1 MAGLSDGV
9 RIGAAKPKYEMLPSP
24 MTARPLRQN
33 AHTPVDRRA
42 LLSHVVRSQTS
53 AAVLTL
59 ASLGVVVL
67 LTRSTSVETFGQ
79 YTILIAT
86 VTTFMRFA
94 GLNVYFFYRNRYP
107 TASHPEAL
115 AILRGYLPV
124 VLLLGLGI
132 AAILVLLDLLI
143 GFAPLTRGIDYVL
156 WVSLAMLSLLN
167 LELMRFYQSIGR
179 NVFSNWLGTAPR
191 VASMVL
197 LGLCMLALA
206 GRLELRTIMMV
217 LVLAQI
223 VPLLVQIASDPAFL
237 RIFTVRGNRF
247 DRKAIFAG
255 VLIIPTALFYDSL
268 VLFDRF
274 ALADHLSYE
283 AAGHYGLA
291 SQMVMI
297 GYAILGGSLITMFY
311 PRLVCARTTGQG
323 QDMRALLKL
332 AFLTGGGAGILGM
345 VAILTLGG
353 LVPVVF
359 GPAYAESVDIVRAMC
374 LVPLA
379 LFVMSGL
386 AHVAY
391 LFDDLRWSVAAFI
404 VGTLECGFLNYVLV
418 ARAGVSGAIAALY
431 ITLLSVILMHVLI
444 LARRSSGARRELFQ

>member
-1 MAGLSDGV
+1 MTV
-9 RIGAAKPKYEMLPSP
+9 PPSP
-24 MTARPLRQN
+24 PN
-33 AHTPVDRRA
+33 ANEAAGRRA
-42 LLSHVVRSQTS
+42 LFAHILRSQLS

-79 YTILIAT
+79 YTVLIAT
-86 VTTFMRFA
+86 VTAFMRFA

-107 TASHPEAL
+107 TASHPAAL

-132 AAILVLLDLLI
+132 AAILVLLDLLV
-143 GFAPLTRGIDYVL
+143 GLSPVTRGGDYVL
-156 WVSLAMLSLLN
+156 CVTLAMLSLLN
-167 LELMRFYQSIGR
+167 LELVRFYQSIGR

-206 GRLELRTIMMV
+206 GRLELRTIIMV
-217 LVLAQI
+217 LVLAQV

-237 RIFTVRGNRF
+237 GIFKTRGDRF
-247 DRKAIFAG
+247 DPKAIFAG

-274 ALADHLSYE
+274 ALANHLSYE
-283 AAGHYGLA
+283 TVGHYGLA

-311 PRLVCARTTGQG
+311 PRLVRARATG

-332 AFLTGGGAGILGM
+332 AFLAGGGAGILGV
-345 VAILTLGG
+345 VAILALGG

-404 VGTLECGFLNYVLV
+404 VGTIECGILNHVLV
-418 ARAGVSGAIAALY
+418 ARSGVSGAIAALY

-444 LARRSSGARRELFQ
+444 LARRSSGARRELLQ